1 MNTSVRLLLFVF
13 LPGATSAW
21 SRAEETTSALPH
33 GYHLR
38 EEDMS
43 PDKRF
48 GVIHADA
55 GVIDPAKA
63 RNYLVALN
71 PFRILSENQ
80 GTAFSEG
87 GDSRAMIVEW
97 NKDTSA
103 ALVLVGGK
111 WGTIGATLFELKEG
125 RVTRRSDLL
134 AAVTRALA
142 AKFPKE
148 KFRPYNDRVPFVI
161 DGTDTWD
168 FSEDGKQVRVDVSVD
183 TAPNLTPGLAWRGT
197 LKGIWSVPKARWV
210 GQKAAGKI
218 HRNPE

>member
-1 MNTSVRLLLFVF
+1 
-13 LPGATSAW
+13 
-21 SRAEETTSALPH
+21 
-33 GYHLR
+33 
-38 EEDMS
+38 MS

-63 RNYLVALN
+63 RNYLVARN
-71 PFRILSENQ
+71 PFRILSENH
-80 GTAFSEG
+80 GFAFSEG
-87 GDSRAMIVEW
+87 GDSRAMVVEW

-103 ALVLVGGK
+103 ALVLVGGR

-142 AKFPKE
+142 AKIPKG
-148 KFRPYNDRVPFVI
+148 KLRTHNGRVPLVI

-168 FSEDGKQVRVDVSVD
+168 FSENGKQVRVDVSVD
-183 TAPNLTPGLAWRGT
+183 TAPNLAPGPAWRGT
-197 LKGIWSVPKARWV
+197 LKGIWSVPNARWV
-210 GQKAAGKI
+210 RQMAEGKI